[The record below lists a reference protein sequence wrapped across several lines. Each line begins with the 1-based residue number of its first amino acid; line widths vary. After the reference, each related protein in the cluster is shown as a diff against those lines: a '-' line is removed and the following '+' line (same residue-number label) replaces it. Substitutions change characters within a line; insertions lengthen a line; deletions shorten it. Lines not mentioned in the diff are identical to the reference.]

1 MSGYNFIIWITGF
14 SGAGKTT
21 VAKILQKKLQQENI
35 STVLLDGDELRES
48 LGFVTHYSYEE
59 RKELSY
65 KYAKLA
71 KLISGQGVVVIVATI
86 SMFEEVRLWNRNNS
100 NSKYIEVYLK
110 VSKKERRRRDPK
122 KLYLSQK
129 ISMVPESDVYEE
141 PKNSDLVFGEEY
153 SLEEIVIKIRNYLL
167 EKIDGKNRK

>member
-1 MSGYNFIIWITGF
+1 MSSYNFIIWITGF

-21 VAKILQKKLQQENI
+21 VAKVLQKKLQQENI

-48 LGFVTHYSYEE
+48 LGFVSHYSCEE
-59 RKELSY
+59 RKELAY

-71 KLISGQGVVVIVATI
+71 KLISGQGVLVIVATI
-86 SMFEEVRLWNRNNS
+86 SMFEEVRLWNRTND
-100 NSKYIEVYLK
+100 SKYIEVYLK
-110 VSKKERRRRDPK
+110 VSKEERKRRDPK

-129 ISMVPESDVYEE
+129 ICMVPESDVYEE
-141 PKNSDLVFGEEY
+141 PKNSDLVFDEEY